1 MKNLMN
7 LKLMCAVLLAAFVFV
22 SCADKGSD
30 LLSMVPK
37 ETKFAVLVK
46 PLDLAKKADLQNL
59 ALKNVS
65 KETFDQ
71 INAFFNGDMGV
82 DPAEVVMF
90 EYQNNFWALF
100 NVKDEG
106 KLSSALMDFG
116 YGKESVNGCNIYSEG
131 SDRIAVKD
139 GLGMLTTVYN
149 ADLTN
154 VAGNIDRFIKLP
166 EGQSVV
172 SIPKFAESMSGKDA
186 HIYLNTGA
194 FYEMAQ
200 KENGGPYGSRE
211 VAEMVKQMP
220 MYEELIQSHAYFSLN
235 FEKNDLICN
244 SVVLDKDGKN
254 INGKF
259 NFGNLDKG
267 MLDFFDGKATAV
279 MAFAIPQQ
287 YLDFIADAIAKEAGS
302 DPIAANIAKTGV
314 SSLDGNMA
322 VGGTLKNVQNWYGN
336 DYAAVIKIKEDM
348 LPSVKTLLGQQLG
361 QMGAVSDSNGNYS
374 IPVDRDL
381 TLNVGFKGDYLYVSN
396 SVMPDKTF
404 ASSSN
409 AGKFSGKTG
418 VIYVDMPKGS
428 ILASAATMVTGVDL
442 SGYFYAWSDDEQS
455 EAVLHIDDNPESN
468 ILKLIIKT
476 VDGMSR

>member
-30 LLSMVPK
+30 LLTMVPK
-37 ETKFAVLVK
+37 ESKLVMVVN

-59 ALKNVS
+59 TLKNVP

-82 DPAEVVMF
+82 DPEEVAMF

-106 KLSSALMDFG
+106 KLSSALTGFG

-131 SDRIAVKD
+131 RDKIAVKD
-139 GLGMLTTVYN
+139 GLGVLVTVYGD
-149 ADLTN
+149 DLSAVTN
-154 VAGNIDRFIKLP
+154 SIDRFLKLP

-172 SIPKFAESMSGKDA
+172 SIPQFAESMSGKDA
-186 HIYLNTGA
+186 HVYLNLGA
-194 FYEMAQ
+194 VYAMAEKEANPYDRRAMEM
-200 KENGGPYGSRE
+200 
-211 VAEMVKQMP
+211 MKQMP
-220 MYEELIQSHAYFSLN
+220 MYDELLQSHAYFSLN

-302 DPIAANIAKTGV
+302 DPIAANMAKTGV

-322 VGGTLKNVQNWYGN
+322 IGGTLKNVQDWYGN

-361 QMGAVSDSNGNYS
+361 QMGAVADSNGNYS

>member
-22 SCADKGSD
+22 SCVDKGSD
-30 LLSMVPK
+30 LLTMVPK
-37 ETKFAVLVK
+37 ESKLVMVVK

-59 ALKNVS
+59 TLKNVP

-82 DPAEVVMF
+82 DPEEVAMF

-106 KLSSALMDFG
+106 KLSSALTGFG

-131 SDRIAVKD
+131 RDKIAVKD
-139 GLGMLTTVYN
+139 GLGVLVTVYGD
-149 ADLTN
+149 DLSAVTN
-154 VAGNIDRFIKLP
+154 SIDRFLKLP

-172 SIPKFAESMSGKDA
+172 SIPQFAESMSGKDA
-186 HIYLNTGA
+186 HVYLNLGA
-194 FYEMAQ
+194 VYAMAEKEANPYDRRAMEM
-200 KENGGPYGSRE
+200 
-211 VAEMVKQMP
+211 MKQMP
-220 MYEELIQSHAYFSLN
+220 MYDELLQSHAYFSLN

-302 DPIAANIAKTGV
+302 DPIAANMAKTGV

-322 VGGTLKNVQNWYGN
+322 IGGTLKNVQDWYGN
-336 DYAAVIKIKEDM
+336 D
-348 LPSVKTLLGQQLG
+348 PSVKTLLGQQLG
-361 QMGAVSDSNGNYS
+361 QMGAVADSNGNYS

-476 VDGMSR
+476 VDGMK

>member
-30 LLSMVPK
+30 LLTMVPK
-37 ETKFAVLVK
+37 ESKLVMVVK

-59 ALKNVS
+59 TLKNVP

-82 DPAEVVMF
+82 DPEEVAMF

-106 KLSSALMDFG
+106 KLSSALTGFG

-131 SDRIAVKD
+131 SDKIAVKD
-139 GLGMLTTVYN
+139 GLGVLVTVYGD
-149 ADLTN
+149 DLSAVTN
-154 VAGNIDRFIKLP
+154 SIDRFLKLP

-172 SIPKFAESMSGKDA
+172 SIPQFAESMSGKDA
-186 HIYLNTGA
+186 HVYLNLGA
-194 FYEMAQ
+194 VYAMAEKEANPYDRRAMEM
-200 KENGGPYGSRE
+200 
-211 VAEMVKQMP
+211 MKQMP
-220 MYEELIQSHAYFSLN
+220 MYDELLQSHAYFSLN

-302 DPIAANIAKTGV
+302 DPIAANMAKTGV

-322 VGGTLKNVQNWYGN
+322 IGGTLKNVQDWYGN

-361 QMGAVSDSNGNYS
+361 QMGAVADSNGNYS

-428 ILASAATMVTGVDL
+428 ILASAATMAAGVDL

>member
-30 LLSMVPK
+30 LLTMVPK
-37 ETKFAVLVK
+37 ESKLVMVVK

-59 ALKNVS
+59 TLKNVP

-82 DPAEVVMF
+82 DPEEVAMF
-90 EYQNNFWALF
+90 EYQNDFWALF

-106 KLSSALMDFG
+106 KLSSALTGFG

-131 SDRIAVKD
+131 RDKIAVKD
-139 GLGMLTTVYN
+139 GLGVLVTVYGD
-149 ADLTN
+149 DLSAVTN
-154 VAGNIDRFIKLP
+154 SIDRFLKLP

-172 SIPKFAESMSGKDA
+172 SIPQFAESMSGKDA
-186 HIYLNTGA
+186 HVYLNLGA
-194 FYEMAQ
+194 VYAMAEKEANPYDRRAMEM
-200 KENGGPYGSRE
+200 
-211 VAEMVKQMP
+211 MKQMP
-220 MYEELIQSHAYFSLN
+220 MYDELLQSHAYFSLN

-302 DPIAANIAKTGV
+302 DPIAANMAKTGV

-322 VGGTLKNVQNWYGN
+322 IGGTLKNVQDWYGN

-361 QMGAVSDSNGNYS
+361 QMGAVADSNGNYS

>member
-1 MKNLMN
+1 M
-7 LKLMCAVLLAAFVFV
+7 
-22 SCADKGSD
+22 
-30 LLSMVPK
+30 
-37 ETKFAVLVK
+37 
-46 PLDLAKKADLQNL
+46 
-59 ALKNVS
+59 
-65 KETFDQ
+65 
-71 INAFFNGDMGV
+71 
-82 DPAEVVMF
+82 
-90 EYQNNFWALF
+90 
-100 NVKDEG
+100 
-106 KLSSALMDFG
+106 
-116 YGKESVNGCNIYSEG
+116 
-131 SDRIAVKD
+131 
-139 GLGMLTTVYN
+139 
-149 ADLTN
+149 
-154 VAGNIDRFIKLP
+154 
-166 EGQSVV
+166 
-172 SIPKFAESMSGKDA
+172 
-186 HIYLNTGA
+186 
-194 FYEMAQ
+194 
-200 KENGGPYGSRE
+200 
-211 VAEMVKQMP
+211 KQMP
-220 MYEELIQSHAYFSLN
+220 MYDELLQSHAYFSLN

-302 DPIAANIAKTGV
+302 DPIAANMAKTGV

-322 VGGTLKNVQNWYGN
+322 IGGTLKNVQDWYGN

-361 QMGAVSDSNGNYS
+361 QMGAVADSNGNYS